1 MQESPGHP
9 EPVGKALF
17 DAEEVAVFVERSDY
31 AMRYHPGMASL
42 VLVSYPER
50 YIYMKG
56 IDLARSNAKIFPVG
70 CNPRTDQDWKANVS
84 AINKGLP
91 LMDEIPTAAIKPHL
105 AHRPRFLE
113 IEFTLSEIRVRGV
126 ELGQQEHQSQGLF
139 L

>member
-1 MQESPGHP
+1 MEESPEPP
-9 EPVGKALF
+9 EPFGKVIF

-70 CNPRTDQDWKANVS
+70 CNPRTDQDLKANVS
-84 AINKGLP
+84 VINRGLP
-91 LMDEIPTAAIKPHL
+91 LMDEIPTAAIKEHL
-105 AHRPRFLE
+105 SHQPRFLE

-126 ELGQQEHQSQGLF
+126 ELGQQERQSQGMF